1 MSKMAAMVKTTQE
14 SQFKGEMRMNKLQ
27 ESVKMHDKTAVL
39 EKQIGRQELYS
50 RRNCILLHGI
60 PECKCED
67 TDDDAVKTICENIN
81 DNIITVD
88 NIDRSHSIGKYDPQ
102 KKKSNTCD
110 CKIRSI

>member
-1 MSKMAAMVKTTQE
+1 
-14 SQFKGEMRMNKLQ
+14 MRMNKLQ
-27 ESVKMHDKTAVL
+27 KSVDFICAKFNELEDNNLKMHDKIAIL
-39 EKQIGRQELYS
+39 ENQIGRQEQYS

-67 TDDDAVKTICENIN
+67 TDDVAVKTICENIN
-81 DNIITVD
+81 DNIITED